1 MAGENMRTRVLGA
14 FAIAWILTGVMF
26 AVDFA
31 TMGRFGLSLIHEWY
45 PQSVETCVMT
55 LLICG
60 VLVGIGRIPRYREIA
75 EKFRCRDIAL
85 SVLCF
90 RTVTMNAQAAVIA
103 TYIGAAVN
111 RPEIQGAL
119 LAWEQSFGFDWLKS
133 YQWVVR
139 YEVIQQVLLFAY
151 KTISYQ
157 MVLLCFL
164 FGLLRRKQELC
175 EMMLIFVISLIFV
188 VAISTWYPAA
198 SAFPYFGIIDS
209 GPASHLSDYFS
220 ARSGAP
226 MVMNP
231 MAMQGI
237 VSLPSFHAVVAVMLI
252 YVTRNL
258 RFIFP
263 VALALNS
270 VMLAS
275 TFSVGGHYLADIG
288 AGVIVGIVTIG
299 LVRRWFLGYEI
310 ARRPILTGR

>member
-1 MAGENMRTRVLGA
+1 MRTSVLGA
-14 FAIAWILTGVMF
+14 FAVAWILTGVMF

-45 PQSVETCVMT
+45 LQSVETCGMT

-75 EKFRCRDIAL
+75 EKLRCRDIAL

-111 RPEIQGAL
+111 RPEIQDAL

-198 SAFPYFGIIDS
+198 SAFPYFGISDS

-220 ARSGAP
+220 ARSGVP
-226 MVMNP
+226 IVMNP

-270 VMLAS
+270 VMLVS

-288 AGVIVGIVTIG
+288 AGVIVGIVTIW

-310 ARRPILTGR
+310 ARRPLLTGR